1 MSISSTQ
8 RRREIIVEEVA
19 VNRKGKNRG
28 VDEGNVRD
36 SLMSWIQHVLTLQEF
51 QEGRG
56 LYTAREIYRKRYRK
70 QQEIARG

>member
-56 LYTAREIYRKRYRK
+56 LYTAREIYRERYRK